1 MRIPVNNYLRSPDEI
16 HSLHSEVPGL
26 GAHSVC
32 VSPLSLGQELSVR
45 DSLFRALKDKLKH
58 IKNFKSSLEQKSIL
72 VTNQK

>member
-1 MRIPVNNYLRSPDEI
+1 MRIPVNNYLRRPDEI

-58 IKNFKSSLEQKSIL
+58 IKTSRVYLSISLNSSVL
-72 VTNQK
+72 N